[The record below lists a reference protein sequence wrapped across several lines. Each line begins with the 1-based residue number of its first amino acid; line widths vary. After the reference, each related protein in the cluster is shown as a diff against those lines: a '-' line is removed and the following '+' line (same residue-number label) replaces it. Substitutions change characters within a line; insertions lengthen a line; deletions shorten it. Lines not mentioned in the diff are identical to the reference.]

1 MTQHP
6 DPDRH
11 DERAPTDEH
20 GPTYDDGRSPGRSV
34 PLGAP
39 VLFAILGVGIL
50 LIALLVF

>member
-6 DPDRH
+6 DPDHR
-11 DERAPTDEH
+11 DDQD
-20 GPTYDDGRSPGRSV
+20 PTYDDGRRTGRSV